1 MAFTLSTPNKKQV
14 WSTEFTTEYV
24 RTSGFLPYMGTS
36 STAIIRMDK
45 KLSGQKG
52 EVIHFPYF
60 AKLSGTGVSGATTL
74 MGSED
79 TLNNYSTAVKTV
91 LTRNA
96 VPIPESETY
105 KTELDIAN
113 VARDSLKNWAAEKLR
128 TDLITAGQSIIV
140 AGGSDGNGGFNEDTY
155 VAYGSASATQAN
167 NHLVANKDRILYGS
181 ARANSSSNV
190 HATALATIAA
200 TQKLSA
206 GVLAMAKTMAKLTSP
221 MKINP
226 YRDDMTQGRE
236 YFVLFVGPEGFRDL
250 QNDPL
255 ISAANTNARDRGVD
269 TNPIFQSGD
278 LIYNGI
284 IIREIT
290 EMPLV
295 GAVGASG
302 AQVGQAFLVGQGALA
317 VAYSKMPEPRVQSWD
332 YGQLN
337 NVAIV
342 QIYGTAKMSA
352 NGTQTGMVTLFHA
365 AASDA

>member
-1 MAFTLSTPNKKQV
+1 MAFTLSTPNKKQI

-36 STAIIRMDK
+36 STSIIRMDK
-45 KLSGQKG
+45 KLSGAKG

-60 AKLSGTGVSGATTL
+60 GKLYGAGVSGATTL
-74 MGSED
+74 MGAED
-79 TLNNYSTAVKTV
+79 QLNNYSTAVKTV

-96 VPIPESETY
+96 VQIPESETY
-105 KTELDIAN
+105 KTELDVAN
-113 VARDSLKNWAAEKLR
+113 VARAQLMNWAAEKLR
-128 TDLITAGQSIIV
+128 NDLITAGQSIIV

-155 VAYGSASATQAN
+155 VAYSAATAAQAN
-167 NHLVANKDRILYGS
+167 AHLVANKDRILYG
-181 ARANSSSNV
+181 AVRANSASNV
-190 HATALATIAA
+190 HSTSLGLIASS
-200 TQKLSA
+200 QKLSA
-206 GVLAMAKTMAKLTSP
+206 GVLAMAKTMAKQTSP
-221 MKINP
+221 NKINP

-255 ISAANTNARDRGVD
+255 IAAANTNARDRGVE

-295 GAVGASG
+295 GTVGASS
-302 AQVGQAFLVGQGALA
+302 AQVGQAFLCGQGAVAL
-317 VAYSKMPEPRVQSWD
+317 AYSKMPEPRVQSWD

-337 NVAIV
+337 NVAVV

-352 NGTQTGMVTLFHA
+352 NGAQTGMVTLFHA